1 MGIRT
6 VLFMCMF
13 CALHFCS
20 AQNSHYKEAFPDK
33 ITLRLSLQTTSN
45 NFTLRDKITRS
56 KTEFIPNDKSY
67 LGLSVLYRFLE
78 VDFGYAPNFLS
89 ENKDN
94 GDSKL
99 ITFNIRTFF
108 GQYMQTVDIYKQKGF
123 FIRTSDLTLPIND
136 LKTFKIGG
144 TSSYI
149 FNSDFSF
156 RAIGFQNEWQKESVG
171 SFIPSI
177 SYYYTKFKLEDP
189 IIENQLEHSFKLAIG
204 PGYYY
209 NWVFDE
215 NYLVSAGATGGLG
228 FNLSKSQGVT
238 SFNGLAQ
245 LVFRLTGG
253 YNSESFFSG
262 VNINTQLLTHTSAD
276 NFILDDSISF
286 LEFYVGYRFDA
297 PKKWIAKADEIS
309 RKFGIE

>member
-1 MGIRT
+1 MGLKTI
-6 VLFMCMF
+6 LFF
-13 CALHFCS
+13 CVFYITQYGI
-20 AQNSHYKEAFPDK
+20 AQDSDYKDAFPDK
-33 ITLRLSLQTTSN
+33 ITFRLALQTTSN
-45 NFTLRDKITRS
+45 NFTLRDKITRN

-67 LGLSVLYRFLE
+67 LGLSILFRFLE

-108 GQYMQTVDIYKQKGF
+108 GQYMQTLDIYKQKGF
-123 FIRTSDLTLPIND
+123 FIRTQDLTLPIDD

-149 FNSDFSF
+149 FNPDFSF

-189 IIENQLEHSFKLAIG
+189 IIENQLEHSFKLAVG

-215 NYLVSAGATGGLG
+215 NYLISAGATGGLG
-228 FNLSKSQGVT
+228 FNLSKSQGET
-238 SFNGLAQ
+238 SLTGLAQ
-245 LVFRLTGG
+245 LIFRLTGG
-253 YNSESFFSG
+253 YNSETFFSG
-262 VNINTQLLTHTSAD
+262 VNIKTQLLTHTSAD
-276 NFILDDSISF
+276 NLILDDSISF

-297 PKKWIAKADEIS
+297 PKKWINKADEIS
-309 RKFGIE
+309 RKFSLD

>member
-13 CALHFCS
+13 CAIHFCS

-67 LGLSVLYRFLE
+67 LGLSVLFRFLE

>member
-6 VLFMCMF
+6 LLLLSLLCSI
-13 CALHFCS
+13 CICS

-33 ITLRLSLQTTSN
+33 ITVRLSLQTTSN

-67 LGLSVLYRFLE
+67 LGVSVLFRFLE
-78 VDFGYAPNFLS
+78 VDFGYAPNFLA

-94 GDSKL
+94 ADSKL
-99 ITFNIRTFF
+99 VTFNIRTFF
-108 GQYMQTVDIYKQKGF
+108 GQFMQTLDIYKQKGF

-136 LKTFKIGG
+136 LRTFKIGG

-149 FNSDFSF
+149 FNPDFSF

-177 SYYYTKFKLEDP
+177 SYYYTKFRLEDP
-189 IIENQLEHSFKLAIG
+189 IIDNQLEKSFKLAIG

-209 NWVFDE
+209 NWIFDE

-228 FNLSKSQGVT
+228 FNLSKTDGKT
-238 SFNGLAQ
+238 SYNGLAQ
-245 LVFRLTGG
+245 LIFRLSGG
-253 YNSESFFSG
+253 YNSEHFFSG
-262 VNINTQLLTHTSAD
+262 ITINTQLLSHTSD
-276 NFILDDSISF
+276 ENFILDDSISF

-297 PKKWIAKADEIS
+297 PKKWIQKADELS

>member
-6 VLFMCMF
+6 VLFLCMF
-13 CALHFCS
+13 CTIHFCS

-67 LGLSVLYRFLE
+67 LGLSVLFRFLE

>member
-1 MGIRT
+1 MGIKI
-6 VLFMCMF
+6 VLFFSILCISQL
-13 CALHFCS
+13 ANAQDS
-20 AQNSHYKEAFPDK
+20 AYKEAFPDK
-33 ITLRLSLQTTSN
+33 ITFRLSLQSTSN
-45 NFTLRDKITRS
+45 NFTLRDKITRA

-67 LGLSVLYRFLE
+67 LGLSVLFRFLE

-94 GDSKL
+94 EDSKL

-108 GQYMQTVDIYKQKGF
+108 GQFMQTVDFYKQKGF
-123 FIRTSDLTLPIND
+123 FIRTQNLTLPIDD
-136 LKTFKIGG
+136 LKTIKIGG

-149 FNSDFSF
+149 FNRDFSF
-156 RAIGFQNEWQKESVG
+156 RAIGFQNEWQKESAG
-171 SFIPSI
+171 SFIPGI

-189 IIENQLEHSFKLAIG
+189 VLENQLEHSFKLAVG

-215 NYLVSAGATGGLG
+215 NFLISAGGTGGLG
-228 FNLSKSQGVT
+228 FNLSKSHGET
-238 SFNGLAQ
+238 SLTGLAQ
-245 LVFRLTGG
+245 LIFRMTGG

-276 NFILDDSISF
+276 NLILDDSISF
-286 LEFYVGYRFDA
+286 LEFYIGYRFDA
-297 PKKWIAKADEIS
+297 PKKWINKADEIS

>member
-67 LGLSVLYRFLE
+67 LGLSVLFRFLE

>member
-6 VLFMCMF
+6 VLFMCIF
-13 CALHFCS
+13 CAIHFCS

-67 LGLSVLYRFLE
+67 LGLSVLFRFLE

-108 GQYMQTVDIYKQKGF
+108 GQYMQTLDIYKQKGF

>member
-1 MGIRT
+1 MLCI
-6 VLFMCMF
+6 
-13 CALHFCS
+13 
-20 AQNSHYKEAFPDK
+20 AQYTIAQDSRYKEAFPDK
-33 ITLRLSLQTTSN
+33 ITFRMALQTTSN
-45 NFTLRDKITRS
+45 NFTLRDKITRN

-67 LGLSVLYRFLE
+67 LGLSVLFRFLE

-108 GQYMQTVDIYKQKGF
+108 GQFMQTVDIYKQKGF
-123 FIRTSDLTLPIND
+123 FIRTQDLTLPID
-136 LKTFKIGG
+136 ELKTFKIGG

-149 FNSDFSF
+149 FNQDFSF
-156 RAIGFQNEWQKESVG
+156 RAIGFQNEWQKKSVG
-171 SFIPSI
+171 SFIPGI

-189 IIENQLEHSFKLAIG
+189 NIETQIEHSFKLAVG

-215 NYLVSAGATGGLG
+215 NYILSAGATGGLG
-228 FNLSKSQGVT
+228 FNISKSQGET
-238 SFNGLAQ
+238 LLTGLAQ
-245 LVFRLTGG
+245 MVFRVTGG
-253 YNSESFFSG
+253 YNSEKFFSG
-262 VNINTQLLTHTSAD
+262 ININTQILTNNSSE
-276 NFILDDSISF
+276 NFVLDDSISF

-309 RKFGIE
+309 RKFGID

>member
-1 MGIRT
+1 MGLRVILLLSLLCFT
-6 VLFMCMF
+6 EFS
-13 CALHFCS
+13 S
-20 AQNSHYKEAFPDK
+20 AQNSTYKEAFPDK
-33 ITLRLSLQTTSN
+33 VTLRLSLQTTSN
-45 NFTLRDKITRS
+45 SFTLRDKITRN

-67 LGLSVLYRFLE
+67 LGLSVLFRFLE

-123 FIRTSDLTLPIND
+123 FIRTQELTLPIDD

-149 FNSDFSF
+149 FNPDFSF

-189 IIENQLEHSFKLAIG
+189 IIENQLEHSFKMAVG

-215 NYLVSAGATGGLG
+215 NFILSAGATGGLG
-228 FNLSKSQGVT
+228 FNLSKSQGKT
-238 SFNGLAQ
+238 SLDGLAQ
-245 LVFRLTGG
+245 LIFRLTGG
-253 YNSESFFSG
+253 YNSENFFSG
-262 VNINTQLLTHTSAD
+262 VNINTQLLTHTSAE
-276 NFILDDSISF
+276 NFVLDDSISF

-309 RKFGIE
+309 RKFGID

>member
-1 MGIRT
+1 MGLRLSLLLILLCLT
-6 VLFMCMF
+6 EF
-13 CALHFCS
+13 CT
-20 AQNSHYKEAFPDK
+20 AQNSTYKESFPDK
-33 ITLRLSLQTTSN
+33 VTLRLSLQTTSN
-45 NFTLRDKITRS
+45 SFTLRDKITRD

-67 LGLSVLYRFLE
+67 LGLSVLFRFLE

-123 FIRTSDLTLPIND
+123 FIRTQELTLPIDD

-149 FNSDFSF
+149 FNPDFSF

-171 SFIPSI
+171 SFIPGI

-189 IIENQLEHSFKLAIG
+189 FLENQLEHSFKMAVG

-215 NYLVSAGATGGLG
+215 NYILSAGATGGLG
-228 FNLSKSQGVT
+228 FNLSKSQGKT
-238 SFNGLAQ
+238 SLNGLAQ
-245 LVFRLTGG
+245 LIFRLTGG
-253 YNSESFFSG
+253 YNSENFFSG
-262 VNINTQLLTHTSAD
+262 ININTQLLTHTSAE
-276 NFILDDSISF
+276 NFVLDDSISF

-297 PKKWIAKADEIS
+297 PKKWVAKADEIS
-309 RKFGIE
+309 RKFGID

>member
-1 MGIRT
+1 MGIRA
-6 VLFMCMF
+6 VLFLCIF
-13 CALHFCS
+13 CAIHFCS

-45 NFTLRDKITRS
+45 NFTLRDKITRN

-67 LGLSVLYRFLE
+67 LGLSVLFRFLE

>member
-6 VLFMCMF
+6 VLFMCIF
-13 CALHFCS
+13 CAIHFCS
-20 AQNSHYKEAFPDK
+20 AQNSNYKEAFPDK

-67 LGLSVLYRFLE
+67 LGLSVLFRFLE

-108 GQYMQTVDIYKQKGF
+108 GQYMQTLDIYKQKGF

>member
-13 CALHFCS
+13 CAIHFCS
-20 AQNSHYKEAFPDK
+20 AQNSHYKETFPDK

-67 LGLSVLYRFLE
+67 LGLSVLFRFLE

-215 NYLVSAGATGGLG
+215 NYLVSSGATGGLG

>member
-1 MGIRT
+1 MGIRILLVWSLLCFT
-6 VLFMCMF
+6 QFSM
-13 CALHFCS
+13 
-20 AQNSHYKEAFPDK
+20 AQNSAYKEAFPDK
-33 ITLRLSLQTTSN
+33 ITVRLALQTTSN
-45 NFTLRDKITRS
+45 NFTLRDKITRN

-67 LGLSVLYRFLE
+67 LGLSVLFKYLE

-108 GQYMQTVDIYKQKGF
+108 GQYMQTIDLYKQKGF
-123 FIRTSDLTLPIND
+123 FIRTQDLTLPIDD

-149 FNSDFSF
+149 FNPDFSF
-156 RAIGFQNEWQKESVG
+156 RAIGFQNEWQTESVG
-171 SFIPSI
+171 SFIPGI
-177 SYYYTKFKLEDP
+177 SYYSTKFKLEDP
-189 IIENQLEHSFKLAIG
+189 IIENQLEHSFKLALG

-215 NYLVSAGATGGLG
+215 NYLISAGATGGLG
-228 FNLSKSQGVT
+228 FNYSKTEGES

-245 LVFRLTGG
+245 LVFRMTGG
-253 YNSESFFSG
+253 YNSETFFSG
-262 VNINTQLLTHTSAD
+262 VNINTQLLSHTSD
-276 NFILDDSISF
+276 ENFILDDSISF

-297 PKKWIAKADEIS
+297 PKKWIQKADDIS
-309 RKFGIE
+309 RKFGLE

>member
-6 VLFMCMF
+6 VLFLCIF
-13 CALHFCS
+13 CAIHFCS

-67 LGLSVLYRFLE
+67 LGLSVLFRFLE

>member
-108 GQYMQTVDIYKQKGF
+108 GQYMQIVDIYKQKGF

>member
-6 VLFMCMF
+6 VLFLCIF
-13 CALHFCS
+13 CAIHFCS

-67 LGLSVLYRFLE
+67 LGLSVLFRFLE

-286 LEFYVGYRFDA
+286 LEFYIGYRFDA

>member
-1 MGIRT
+1 MSLRLSLLLILLCLT
-6 VLFMCMF
+6 EF
-13 CALHFCS
+13 CT
-20 AQNSHYKEAFPDK
+20 AQNSTYKESFPDK
-33 ITLRLSLQTTSN
+33 VTLRLSLQTTSN
-45 NFTLRDKITRS
+45 SFTLRDKITRD

-67 LGLSVLYRFLE
+67 LGLSVLFRFLE

-123 FIRTSDLTLPIND
+123 FIRTQELTLPIDD

-149 FNSDFSF
+149 FNPDFSF

-171 SFIPSI
+171 SFIPGI

-189 IIENQLEHSFKLAIG
+189 FLENQLEHSFKMAVG

-215 NYLVSAGATGGLG
+215 NYILSAGATGGLG
-228 FNLSKSQGVT
+228 FNLSKSQGKT
-238 SFNGLAQ
+238 SLNGLAQ
-245 LVFRLTGG
+245 LIFRLTGG
-253 YNSESFFSG
+253 YNSENFFSG
-262 VNINTQLLTHTSAD
+262 ININTQLLTHTSAE
-276 NFILDDSISF
+276 NFVLDDSISF

-297 PKKWIAKADEIS
+297 PKKWVAKADEIS
-309 RKFGIE
+309 RKFGID

>member
-1 MGIRT
+1 MGLRII
-6 VLFMCMF
+6 LFF
-13 CALHFCS
+13 CVFYITHNGI
-20 AQNSHYKEAFPDK
+20 AQDSTYKEAFPDK

-45 NFTLRDKITRS
+45 NFTLRDKITRN
-56 KTEFIPNDKSY
+56 KTEFIPNNKSY
-67 LGLSVLYRFLE
+67 LGLSVLFRFLE

-149 FNSDFSF
+149 FNPDFSF

-189 IIENQLEHSFKLAIG
+189 IIENQLEHSLKLAVG

-215 NYLVSAGATGGLG
+215 NYILSAGATGGLG
-228 FNLSKSQGVT
+228 FNLSKSQGQT
-238 SFNGLAQ
+238 SLNGLAQ
-245 LVFRLTGG
+245 LIFRLTGG
-253 YNSESFFSG
+253 YNSESFFGG
-262 VNINTQLLTHTSAD
+262 VNMNTQLLTHSSKE
-276 NFILDDSISF
+276 NFVLDDSISF

-297 PKKWIAKADEIS
+297 PKKWINKADEIS
-309 RKFGIE
+309 RKFGID